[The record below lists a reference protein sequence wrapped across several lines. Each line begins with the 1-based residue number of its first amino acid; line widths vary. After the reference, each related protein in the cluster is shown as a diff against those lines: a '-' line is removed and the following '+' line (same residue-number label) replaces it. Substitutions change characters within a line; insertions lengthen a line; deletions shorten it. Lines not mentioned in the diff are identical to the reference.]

1 MTGRS
6 DRSTGPC
13 LSLRPV
19 LHASP
24 RPVLHASPRPVLHA
38 SPRPVLHASL
48 PPVLLTSLPPVLLTS
63 LPPVLLTSLPRFC
76 SPEGAPGHGFD
87 PGRTER
93 IQVRPRAYAGSRP
106 GEDAARRRVRDSGRM
121 TEHAFRFGVIAGQAR
136 SGAEWAATARRA
148 EELGYDILLIPDT
161 LFTLSPFA
169 ALAAAA
175 AATSTLRVGTY
186 VLNVPNRTPAHV
198 AWESRSLQTLS
209 DGRFEL
215 GVGGG
220 RPSGHTDTA
229 ALGGMWGTPAERLR
243 RTADTIAAARR
254 SPVPPKVLVAA
265 SKPGMMRLAAERA
278 DVVTFG
284 LPPATT
290 AGELF
295 RTAEAFRRLSD
306 RADQVELMLGVTAF
320 APSIFALPDQLSRQ
334 VGGDPREMAA
344 SGAATFLIGDAD
356 HAAEELLRRRAEA
369 GFSYYAVNGQF
380 MEDFAPVVQRLRETR
395 PLTAA

>member
-1 MTGRS
+1 
-6 DRSTGPC
+6 
-13 LSLRPV
+13 
-19 LHASP
+19 
-24 RPVLHASPRPVLHA
+24 
-38 SPRPVLHASL
+38 
-48 PPVLLTSLPPVLLTS
+48 
-63 LPPVLLTSLPRFC
+63 
-76 SPEGAPGHGFD
+76 
-87 PGRTER
+87 
-93 IQVRPRAYAGSRP
+93 
-106 GEDAARRRVRDSGRM
+106 M

-186 VLNVPNRTPAHV
+186 VLNAPNRTPAHV
-198 AWESRSLQTLS
+198 AWETRSLQTIS

-220 RPSGHTDTA
+220 RPNGHADTA

-243 RTADTIAAARR
+243 RTADTIAAAREL
-254 SPVPPKVLVAA
+254 PTPPKVLVAA
-265 SKPGMMRLAAERA
+265 SKPGMMRLAAEQA

-290 AGELF
+290 PSELF
-295 RTAEAFRRLSD
+295 RTAEAFRGLSN
-306 RADQVELMLGVTAF
+306 RADQVELLLGVTAF
-320 APSIFALPDQLSRQ
+320 APSIFALPDWLSRQ

-344 SGAATFLIGDAD
+344 SGAAAFLIGDAD
-356 HAAEELLRRRAEA
+356 HAAEELLRRRSEG
-369 GFSYYAVNGQF
+369 GFSYYAVNGLF
-380 MEDFAPVVQRLRETR
+380 MDDFAPVVQRLRETK
-395 PLTAA
+395 PLTTA